1 MSPGG
6 GDPPSWLREL
16 QRDFTAVLRGP
27 LDSGTG
33 VFRERQELYPARL
46 VAQLRSGPGSAA
58 PAERLALYQRQYWMR
73 LFTALQTSFPR
84 VSRAMGYWHVN
95 HLAALHL
102 AARPPRHFDLD
113 EVARGFA
120 ARLDQ
125 ALQRLD
131 DGASRGRR
139 SKRRAREQER
149 EHEHNEDAWCRRI
162 DLSRAPRA
170 MVRQALRMDEAERHA
185 YESPFEGLWRPA
197 PEELARLAEGRLRF
211 AVSCT
216 LAQEDW
222 DLARFSR
229 LAGADRE
236 EGAPEAIRRH
246 PSTRTW
252 VFARSAAGTTTT
264 SVDPLFARLLERCR
278 ELPFGEA
285 LAAVEQGCTAE
296 EAARLRA
303 GLQGWIALA
312 LASGWW
318 TGLAEA
324 EPRAQDGSSDGPG
337 GA

>member
-6 GDPPSWLREL
+6 GGPPRWLREL
-16 QRDFTAVLRGP
+16 QRDFTAVLRAP

-33 VFRERQELYPARL
+33 VFRERQERYPARL
-46 VAQLRSGPGSAA
+46 VAELRSGPGGPA
-58 PAERLALYQRQYWMR
+58 PAERLALYHRQYWMR

-84 VSRAMGYWHVN
+84 VSRAMGYWHFN

-120 ARLDQ
+120 ARLDR

-131 DGASRGRR
+131 EARRGRER
-139 SKRRAREQER
+139 PAR
-149 EHEHNEDAWCRRI
+149 EHEEDAWSRRVE
-162 DLSRAPRA
+162 LSRAPLD
-170 MVRQALRMDEAERHA
+170 MVRQALHMDEAERHA
-185 YESPFEGLWRPA
+185 FESPFEGLWRPT
-197 PEELARLAEGRLRF
+197 PEELAGLAQPEARLRF
-211 AVSCT
+211 AVSFT

-229 LAGADRE
+229 LAGAEQDG
-236 EGAPEAIRRH
+236 GAPEAIRRH

-324 EPRAQDGSSDGPG
+324 EPRAQEDSSDGPG

>member
-6 GDPPSWLREL
+6 GGPPRWLREL
-16 QRDFTAVLRGP
+16 QRDFTAVLRAP

-33 VFRERQELYPARL
+33 VFRERQERYPARL
-46 VAQLRSGPGSAA
+46 VAELRSGPGGPA
-58 PAERLALYQRQYWMR
+58 PAERLALYHRQYWMR

-84 VSRAMGYWHVN
+84 VSRAMGYWHFN

-120 ARLDQ
+120 ARLDR

-131 DGASRGRR
+131 EASRGRR
-139 SKRRAREQER
+139 PERPAR
-149 EHEHNEDAWCRRI
+149 EHEEDEWSRRVE
-162 DLSRAPRA
+162 LSRAPRD
-170 MVRQALRMDEAERHA
+170 MVRQALHMDEAERHA
-185 YESPFEGLWRPA
+185 FGSPFEGLWRPT
-197 PEELARLAEGRLRF
+197 PEELTGLAEGRLRF

-216 LAQEDW
+216 LTYEDW

-229 LAGADRE
+229 LAGGDLD

-278 ELPFGEA
+278 ELTFGQA
-285 LAAVEQGCTAE
+285 LAAVEAGCTAA

-303 GLQGWIALA
+303 NLQGWIALA
-312 LASGWW
+312 LSSGWW
-318 TGLAEA
+318 TGLARA
-324 EPRAQDGSSDGPG
+324 EPRA
-337 GA
+337 

>member
-1 MSPGG
+1 MSAGG
-6 GDPPSWLREL
+6 GGPPRWLREL
-16 QRDFTAVLRGP
+16 QRDFTAVLRAP
-27 LDSGTG
+27 LDASTG
-33 VFRERQELYPARL
+33 VFRERQERYPARL
-46 VAQLRSGPGSAA
+46 VAQLRSGPGGPA
-58 PAERLALYQRQYWMR
+58 PAERLALYHRQYWMR

-84 VSRAMGYWHVN
+84 VSRAMGYWHFN

-113 EVARGFA
+113 EGARGFA
-120 ARLDQ
+120 ARLDR

-131 DGASRGRR
+131 DARRGRR
-139 SKRRAREQER
+139 PERPAR
-149 EHEHNEDAWCRRI
+149 EHEEDEWSRRVE
-162 DLSRAPRA
+162 LSRAPLD

-185 YESPFEGLWRPA
+185 FESPFEGLWRPT
-197 PEELARLAEGRLRF
+197 PEELAGLAEGRLRF
-211 AVSCT
+211 AVSCM

-229 LAGADRE
+229 LAGADQE

-285 LAAVEQGCTAE
+285 LADVEQGCTAA
-296 EAARLRA
+296 EAARLGA

-324 EPRAQDGSSDGPG
+324 EPRA
-337 GA
+337 